1 MALTAV
7 VDRQAEFETVG
18 FGVERVAGFAHDGLE
33 AIDHHG
39 RDHAEAVGFADMDE
53 AVEFALRQFAH
64 GAEKAVV
71 ARAHR
76 KPPEVT
82 LQDLSVA
89 RLDKPHHQRFAV
101 AQAQDVGVLPKLVEA
116 KRGHCKLPKFSEQP
130 FPKSRWPASP
140 SRGDAGL
147 AAYAR
152 QNGFSASRMMSL
164 RQSPTPSMSSS
175 VHCASSR
182 CWRSPSGQLWTVS
195 LYSAK

>member
-1 MALTAV
+1 
-7 VDRQAEFETVG
+7 
-18 FGVERVAGFAHDGLE
+18 
-33 AIDHHG
+33 
-39 RDHAEAVGFADMDE
+39 MDE
-53 AVEFALRQFAH
+53 AVEFALREFAD

-71 ARAHR
+71 AGARR
-76 KPPEVT
+76 KPKEVT

-147 AAYAR
+147 PSYTL
-152 QNGFSASRMMSL
+152 QNGSSFS
-164 RQSPTPSMSSS
+164 
-175 VHCASSR
+175 
-182 CWRSPSGQLWTVS
+182 
-195 LYSAK
+195 